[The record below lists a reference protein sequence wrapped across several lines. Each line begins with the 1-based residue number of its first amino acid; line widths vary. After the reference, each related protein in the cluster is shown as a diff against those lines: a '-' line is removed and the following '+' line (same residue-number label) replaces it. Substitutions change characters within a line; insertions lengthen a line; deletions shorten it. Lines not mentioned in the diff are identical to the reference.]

1 MSENGESIALAV
13 FTDPQTQGQAM
24 HVAPGDVIYA
34 PDTPADSVFY
44 IQRGE
49 VRLYTQSDDGASRL
63 IEIMGP
69 GQWFGASAVAGL
81 SVHQIKAVAVSRSQL
96 IRVPV
101 VNLMASLSRDPAQ
114 YGEFA
119 KQLALKLMVTTQEAS
134 RLVFEDCQRRLI
146 NVLLRFSSSAAAS
159 QREDGVVL
167 RITHEQLAQAV
178 GVARET
184 VSLALTQLREKN
196 LLRTGRNQLIFKPE
210 VLRQLLDSLAAPAGT
225 AVGNFA

>member
-13 FTDPQTQGQAM
+13 FTDPQTQGQAVL
-24 HVAPGDVIYA
+24 VAPGDVIYS
-34 PDTPADSVFY
+34 PDMPADSVFY

-69 GQWFGASAVAGL
+69 GQWFGASAVAGMPMYQ
-81 SVHQIKAVAVSRSQL
+81 VKAVAVSRSQL
-96 IRVPV
+96 IRVRV
-101 VNLMASLSRDPAQ
+101 ENLLAALSRDPAQ
-114 YGEFA
+114 YAEFTR
-119 KQLALKLMVTTQEAS
+119 QLALKLVVTTQEAS

-146 NVLLRFSSSAAAS
+146 NVLLRFSSSAAAT

-210 VLRQLLDSLAAPAGT
+210 VLRQLLGALSMPTGT
-225 AVGNFA
+225 AVESFA